1 MNKIALLSIPFCVI
15 LLFACNNEDLSPE
28 ILGSS
33 IESNHK
39 RQELYIPYADSVE
52 LKELAQN
59 KKVLDFELARK
70 ITLLEMNETGFV
82 QDMAWN
88 GYHLAPNPVV
98 IYNLE
103 SWPKFYDFIA
113 FDSENNAIGTIR
125 VNANRKN
132 SSVINGVYSSVFDYN
147 EFLTKSNASNPSIFM
162 DWKGEQFV
170 GVRSKAGKAPKQI
183 ISVDNGTPVLMENMR
198 ELEGEE
204 IIQHM
209 ETHILPTLIPDQRA
223 FEKVPDY
230 MVAEEELNKEI
241 EYGKNMTVEA
251 LKDSMEVSLARTE
264 EEAKAYWN
272 TLSAY
277 EQELL
282 ETSDEE
288 LNNEGKFFGRLF
300 RRIFSRTDESLKW
313 IDKYDDRKYSYRRGG
328 ACGPWVCGYILYVN
342 QGKDKYDFFYN
353 NASSF
358 GEFGIL
364 NFALRLFG
372 RPMTPGEM
380 GWTMPIASNG
390 KIWINPALCFADL
403 FAYDQIKHYK
413 KPAIRLCGSGGQL
426 HWTLAYGAK
435 QTGSWFWRNYYFLQI
450 DNGAKVGVPGD
461 KKNGGNYTKV
471 DWWNPW
477 LMVWD

>member
-183 ISVDNGTPVLMENMR
+183 NIS
-198 ELEGEE
+198 
-204 IIQHM
+204 
-209 ETHILPTLIPDQRA
+209 
-223 FEKVPDY
+223 
-230 MVAEEELNKEI
+230 
-241 EYGKNMTVEA
+241 
-251 LKDSMEVSLARTE
+251 
-264 EEAKAYWN
+264 
-272 TLSAY
+272 
-277 EQELL
+277 
-282 ETSDEE
+282 
-288 LNNEGKFFGRLF
+288 
-300 RRIFSRTDESLKW
+300 
-313 IDKYDDRKYSYRRGG
+313 
-328 ACGPWVCGYILYVN
+328 
-342 QGKDKYDFFYN
+342 
-353 NASSF
+353 
-358 GEFGIL
+358 
-364 NFALRLFG
+364 
-372 RPMTPGEM
+372 
-380 GWTMPIASNG
+380 
-390 KIWINPALCFADL
+390 
-403 FAYDQIKHYK
+403 
-413 KPAIRLCGSGGQL
+413 
-426 HWTLAYGAK
+426 
-435 QTGSWFWRNYYFLQI
+435 
-450 DNGAKVGVPGD
+450 
-461 KKNGGNYTKV
+461 
-471 DWWNPW
+471 
-477 LMVWD
+477 

>member
-1 MNKIALLSIPFCVI
+1 M
-15 LLFACNNEDLSPE
+15 
-28 ILGSS
+28 
-33 IESNHK
+33 
-39 RQELYIPYADSVE
+39 
-52 LKELAQN
+52 
-59 KKVLDFELARK
+59 
-70 ITLLEMNETGFV
+70 
-82 QDMAWN
+82 
-88 GYHLAPNPVV
+88 
-98 IYNLE
+98 E

-170 GVRSKAGKAPKQI
+170 GVRSKGGKAPKQI

-230 MVAEEELNKEI
+230 VVAAEELNKEI

-288 LNNEGKFFGRLF
+288 LNNESKFFGRLF
-300 RRIFSRTDESLKW
+300 IEEVVLVVL
-313 IDKYDDRKYSYRRGG
+313 G
-328 ACGPWVCGYILYVN
+328 
-342 QGKDKYDFFYN
+342 
-353 NASSF
+353 
-358 GEFGIL
+358 
-364 NFALRLFG
+364 
-372 RPMTPGEM
+372 
-380 GWTMPIASNG
+380 
-390 KIWINPALCFADL
+390 FADIS
-403 FAYDQIKHYK
+403 F
-413 KPAIRLCGSGGQL
+413 
-426 HWTLAYGAK
+426 
-435 QTGSWFWRNYYFLQI
+435 
-450 DNGAKVGVPGD
+450 
-461 KKNGGNYTKV
+461 
-471 DWWNPW
+471 
-477 LMVWD
+477 M

>member
-1 MNKIALLSIPFCVI
+1 MNKRELLSIPFCVI

-82 QDMAWN
+82 QDMGWN

-170 GVRSKAGKAPKQI
+170 GVRSKGGKAPKQI

-204 IIQHM
+204 IIQHTT
-209 ETHILPTLIPDQRA
+209 ETIAIHHLTCSTSLRSDFQHTISS
-223 FEKVPDY
+223 
-230 MVAEEELNKEI
+230 LNTI
-241 EYGKNMTVEA
+241 Q
-251 LKDSMEVSLARTE
+251 S
-264 EEAKAYWN
+264 
-272 TLSAY
+272 
-277 EQELL
+277 
-282 ETSDEE
+282 TSSSVFQNFNF
-288 LNNEGKFFGRLF
+288 LN
-300 RRIFSRTDESLKW
+300 I
-313 IDKYDDRKYSYRRGG
+313 
-328 ACGPWVCGYILYVN
+328 
-342 QGKDKYDFFYN
+342 
-353 NASSF
+353 
-358 GEFGIL
+358 
-364 NFALRLFG
+364 
-372 RPMTPGEM
+372 
-380 GWTMPIASNG
+380 
-390 KIWINPALCFADL
+390 IWIQC
-403 FAYDQIKHYK
+403 QKS
-413 KPAIRLCGSGGQL
+413 IR
-426 HWTLAYGAK
+426 
-435 QTGSWFWRNYYFLQI
+435 
-450 DNGAKVGVPGD
+450 
-461 KKNGGNYTKV
+461 
-471 DWWNPW
+471 
-477 LMVWD
+477 

>member
-1 MNKIALLSIPFCVI
+1 
-15 LLFACNNEDLSPE
+15 
-28 ILGSS
+28 
-33 IESNHK
+33 
-39 RQELYIPYADSVE
+39 
-52 LKELAQN
+52 
-59 KKVLDFELARK
+59 
-70 ITLLEMNETGFV
+70 MNETGFI
-82 QDMAWN
+82 QDMGWS
-88 GYHLAPNPVV
+88 GYHLALKPVV
-98 IYNLE
+98 IYDLE
-103 SWPKFYDFIA
+103 SWPRFYDFIA

-147 EFLTKSNASNPSIFM
+147 EFLTKSNTSNPSIFM

-170 GVRSKAGKAPKQI
+170 GVRSKAGKEPNQI
-183 ISVDNGTPVLMENMR
+183 ISVENGSPVSMENMR

-209 ETHILPTLIPDQRA
+209 ETHILPLLIPNQHA
-223 FEKVPDY
+223 FEQIPDY
-230 MVAEEELNKEI
+230 VLSNEELSKEI
-241 EYGKNMTVEA
+241 EYGKQMNVVS
-251 LKDSMEVSLARTE
+251 LKDSMVVNLARTA
-264 EEAKAYWN
+264 EEAKAYWK
-272 TLSAY
+272 TLSSY

-282 ETSDEE
+282 KTSDEE
-288 LNNEGKFFGRLF
+288 FNNESKFFGRLF
-300 RRIFSRTDESLKW
+300 RRIFSRTDKSLKW
-313 IDKYDDRKYSYRRGG
+313 IDKYDVKKHSYRRGG
-328 ACGPWVCGYILYVN
+328 ACGPWVCGYILYAN

-353 NASSF
+353 NASF
-358 GEFGIL
+358 WGELGIL

-380 GWTMPIASNG
+380 GWTMPIASNR

-403 FAYDQIKHYK
+403 FAYDQIQHYK
-413 KPAIRLCGSGGQL
+413 KPAIRLCSSSGQL

-435 QTGSWFWRNYYFLQI
+435 QTGSWLWRNYYFLQI

-461 KKNGGNYTKV
+461 KKNGSNYIKV